1 MSRHDADLRSRR
13 HHHPDRLTKSDEVL
27 LETPLGRENDYGAPD
42 RGVITEDEIRKDV
55 SARPR
60 SEITGRHDEGSDANE
75 TVDGLDEMGETVRRY
90 AEDVPTTDDVDSLT
104 ELPVFDR
111 PASLPKI

>member
-1 MSRHDADLRSRR
+1 MGRHAQPHSAGKLA
-13 HHHPDRLTKSDEVL
+13 KSDEVL

-60 SEITGRHDEGSDANE
+60 SEVTGRHDEGSDANE

-90 AEDVPTTDDVDSLT
+90 AEDLPTKHDVDSLT